1 MDFKYPTWDGDW
13 NKWTDYQLRVEL
25 RADGLKE
32 EDQKLLGPRLASN
45 LTGKAF
51 DSLAEIDREK
61 LRQPD
66 GWQYFLK
73 FLEKTRGREKVDL
86 LGDAFNEFFV
96 RKEVYRKDGE
106 EFSEYEPRFRSLT
119 RRLEKALKESG
130 SEGKLPTEVLGWF
143 LLNCYMR
150 MDPSDIANVRGRSES
165 YKLEHV
171 VASLQKMWSGGGLAA
186 KDQEM
191 RRRRKDGG
199 QALLVD
205 EPSRP
210 DEGEVYTRMWR
221 KM

>member
-32 EDQKLLGPRLASN
+32 DDQKLLGPRLASN

-66 GWQYFLK
+66 GWQYFLR

-96 RKEVYRKDGE
+96 RKK
-106 EFSEYEPRFRSLT
+106 SL
-119 RRLEKALKESG
+119 
-130 SEGKLPTEVLGWF
+130 PQ
-143 LLNCYMR
+143 
-150 MDPSDIANVRGRSES
+150 GR
-165 YKLEHV
+165 
-171 VASLQKMWSGGGLAA
+171 
-186 KDQEM
+186 
-191 RRRRKDGG
+191 
-199 QALLVD
+199 
-205 EPSRP
+205 
-210 DEGEVYTRMWR
+210 
-221 KM
+221 

>member
-1 MDFKYPTWDGDW
+1 MATMGNKEDSVDFKYPTWDGDW

-32 EDQKLLGPRLASN
+32 DDQKLLGPRLASN

-66 GWQYFLK
+66 GWQYFLR

-106 EFSEYEPRFRSLT
+106 ELSE
-119 RRLEKALKESG
+119 
-130 SEGKLPTEVLGWF
+130 
-143 LLNCYMR
+143 
-150 MDPSDIANVRGRSES
+150 I
-165 YKLEHV
+165 
-171 VASLQKMWSGGGLAA
+171 
-186 KDQEM
+186 
-191 RRRRKDGG
+191 
-199 QALLVD
+199 
-205 EPSRP
+205 
-210 DEGEVYTRMWR
+210 
-221 KM
+221 